1 MDEREFTMTEDASAT
16 SGATS
21 PGEVTEAADAPVG
34 TEDATAPSDAPVSV
48 DAVREALKQVYDPEL
63 GLNIVDLG
71 LVYDI
76 QVSDAGDV
84 DIQYSLTTMGC
95 PIGPLIEDQMR
106 AFLAP
111 VDGVG
116 EVRPEF
122 VIRPAWTPEMMSDEA
137 KAALGVF

>member
-1 MDEREFTMTEDASAT
+1 MDERTPSMTEDASIPA
-16 SGATS
+16 SQQPVAPEGGDAAGVS
-21 PGEVTEAADAPVG
+21 STEAERDGSAG
-34 TEDATAPSDAPVSV
+34 VSV

-76 QVSDAGDV
+76 EVDERGDV
-84 DIQYSLTTMGC
+84 DIQYTLTTMGC
-95 PIGPLIEDQMR
+95 PIGPLIEDQIR

-111 VDGVG
+111 LDGIG
-116 EVRPEF
+116 EIRPEF

-137 KAALGVF
+137 KAALGIF